1 VGLQLSAQAK
11 ARLCGALLAL
21 VALWPLLHR
30 PLVVI
35 ADVDPWKLFGFAMY
49 CTPHHVSVD
58 LIDRSRAPARE
69 IRGDELPPALRT
81 DLQRFSARRET
92 LGRLA
97 SPDPLG
103 RDVLAALPGVER
115 LTIAITVTRLAF
127 AGSELASHTRL
138 HGYDRGDP

>member
-35 ADVDPWKLFGFAMY
+35 ADVDPWKLFGFAIY

-69 IRGDELPPALRT
+69 IRGDELPPYSPACRQPKFSGQRPGRT
-81 DLQRFSARRET
+81 RQNGSPDIEEQLARRY
-92 LGRLA
+92 LA
-97 SPDPLG
+97 GPHDY
-103 RDVLAALPGVER
+103 LAVR
-115 LTIAITVTRLAF
+115 
-127 AGSELASHTRL
+127 AG
-138 HGYDRGDP
+138 